1 MKRADVDFEIGWV
14 ALSLSLN
21 IGRKSLDKLL
31 NHFDCDLSALL
42 AAPRQEVLRVPGIG
56 VVIADE
62 IAAIDLDE
70 VAAALRRWQQQ
81 GIVILTPRHPQY
93 PGPLRELD
101 NAPALL
107 FARGCL
113 HDWLWA
119 RTVAVVGTR
128 EPSSAGRNLARQLT
142 MELARAGITVVSGLA
157 LGIDTVAHTNALDAG
172 AATVAVLGSGV
183 LNVYPPHNRG
193 LASQIEQGGLLLCE
207 AQPRQAVNAQ
217 RLVARNRIISGLS
230 SLVVLVE
237 SQLGGGAMHALRF
250 DKAQGRPIFTF
261 DLPACGNQA
270 ALQNG
275 AHKLCAAD
283 PLSALLG
290 TASKNARQPMN
301 QQAKMRLWHH

>member
-1 MKRADVDFEIGWV
+1 MQQDDADFELRWV

-31 NHFDCDLSALL
+31 NRFDGDLSVLL
-42 AAPRQEVLRVPGIG
+42 AAPRHELLRVPGIG
-56 VVIADE
+56 VKLAGK

-81 GIVILTPRHPQY
+81 GIAILTPRHPQY

-101 NAPALL
+101 DAPVLL

-113 HDWLWA
+113 DDQLWT
-119 RTVAVVGTR
+119 RTVAVLGTR
-128 EPSSAGRNLARQLT
+128 EPSSTGRNLTQELAT
-142 MELARAGITVVSGLA
+142 ELARAGITVVSGLA
-157 LGIDTVAHTNALDAG
+157 LGIDTAAHTSALDEG
-172 AATVAVLGSGV
+172 TATVAVLGSGL

-193 LASQIEQGGLLLCE
+193 LASQIEQRGLMLCE
-207 AQPRQAVNAQ
+207 AQPQQAVSAQ
-217 RLVARNRIISGLS
+217 RLVARNRIISGLANQ
-230 SLVVLVE
+230 VVLVE

-250 DKAQGRPIFTF
+250 AKAQGRPIFTF
-261 DLPACGNQA
+261 DLPASGNQA

-275 AHKLCAAD
+275 ANKLCAED

-290 TASKNARQPMN
+290 TGSKLSAG
-301 QQAKMRLWHH
+301 K

>member
-1 MKRADVDFEIGWV
+1 MKRDDVDFEIGWV

-31 NHFDCDLSALL
+31 NHFDGDLSALL
-42 AAPRQEVLRVPGIG
+42 AAPRHELLRVPGIG
-56 VVIADE
+56 VAIADE

-81 GIVILTPRHPQY
+81 GIAILTPRHPQY

-113 HDWLWA
+113 HDRLWT

-128 EPSSAGRNLARQLT
+128 EPSSAGRNLARQLA

-157 LGIDTVAHTNALDAG
+157 LGIDTAAHTSALGAG

-193 LASQIEQGGLLLCE
+193 LASQIEQCGLLLCE

-217 RLVARNRIISGLS
+217 RLVARNRIISGLANQ
-230 SLVVLVE
+230 VVLVE
-237 SQLGGGAMHALRF
+237 SQLGGGTMHALRF
-250 DKAQGRPIFTF
+250 AKAQGRPIFTF
-261 DLPACGNQA
+261 DLPASGNQA

-275 AHKLCAAD
+275 AHKLCVAD

-290 TASKNARQPMN
+290 TASKMPAR
-301 QQAKMRLWHH
+301 K